1 VPPESC
7 ALLIDVPTTAP
18 INGSGGSIQGFE
30 LAYQQQFTFLP
41 GFLSDFGGIFN
52 YTYADSDATYIS
64 EDTPNAE
71 FFDGFPFLNTSRDTF
86 NTTLYWER
94 GGHTVRLAYNYRS
107 ESLFEAIRLDGS
119 LWTDARQSLDFSAT
133 FRLTKS
139 MNLTMQATNL
149 TNEVSRRFVTRTIG
163 KNGLETE
170 GSALD
175 GNAPDWRTA
184 WLGHNGRTYRLGL
197 NFRF

>member
-1 VPPESC
+1 MAGP
-7 ALLIDVPTTAP
+7 LI
-18 INGSGGSIQGFE
+18 
-30 LAYQQQFTFLP
+30 QQFTFLP

-64 EDTPNAE
+64 EDSANAE

-86 NTTLYWER
+86 NGTVYWER

-107 ESLFEAIRLDGS
+107 ASLFEAIRLDGS

-133 FRLTKS
+133 FKLTKS

-149 TNEVSRRFVTRTIG
+149 TNEVNRRFVTRTIG
-163 KNGLETE
+163 KNGLESE

-175 GNAPDWRTA
+175 GNAPRVARPGKFFVDDDPPQEIYSLLA
-184 WLGHNGRTYRLGL
+184 LPGRLKTV
-197 NFRF
+197 